1 MRQYNPSKGTLEELE
16 CLQAEYDQL
25 YDYITQ
31 GAIIIRSR
39 APWYELRE
47 KKIFFLN
54 LEKTNKKKSSVRKLF
69 TRDSKLTN
77 NLYDGSS
84 RPLDSANPMFLDV
97 SRRFPALKDDLR
109 KICEGPILASV
120 REAISGQY

>member
-1 MRQYNPSKGTLEELE
+1 M
-16 CLQAEYDQL
+16 

-39 APWYELRE
+39 TPWYELRE
-47 KKIFFLN
+47 KKDIFFLN
-54 LEKTNKKKSSVRKLF
+54 LEKTYKKKSSVRKLF

-97 SRRFPALKDDLR
+97 SRGFLALKDDLR

-120 REAISGQY
+120 REAISGECELCI